1 MFSLFT
7 ILKVQAALPEIHEPH
22 GPALCHFSSQIL
34 PILYAFL
41 RSIKLFLSFAHEEQI
56 SYHHIHPGWYIV
68 PLYFSR
74 YFHEQVFISHN
85 DTQKHTFFIDTFREK
100 N

>member
-1 MFSLFT
+1 MLLLFT

-22 GPALCHFSSQIL
+22 GPALCPFSSQILSILSIL
-34 PILYAFL
+34 PILYAVL

-56 SYHHIHPGWYIV
+56 TYHHIHPEWYTV

-74 YFHEQVFISHN
+74 YFHEQVFYFP
-85 DTQKHTFFIDTFREK
+85 Q
-100 N
+100 